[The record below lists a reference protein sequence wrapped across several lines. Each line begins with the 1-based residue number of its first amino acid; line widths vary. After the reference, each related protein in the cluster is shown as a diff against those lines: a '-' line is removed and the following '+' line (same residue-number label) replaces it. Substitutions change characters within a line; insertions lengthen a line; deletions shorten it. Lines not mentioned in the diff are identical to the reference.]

1 MVADNFKNMDV
12 DALLTLRG
20 DIERMLA
27 EKGRDLHRQLA
38 RLGGGGEIKRRGRP
52 PGGAGRVSAMKGVKV
67 PPKYRGPGGETW
79 AGRGATPRWLAALIK
94 EGHSIEEFLIGSGRK
109 ARSAAAKKAAA
120 KKRGTKPTRK
130 VRPRKQSPAKGES
143 ASAE

>member
-1 MVADNFKNMDV
+1 MSRPATFSKLG
-12 DALLTLRG
+12 ALLAGLLF
-20 DIERMLA
+20 INAALA
-27 EKGRDLHRQLA
+27 A
-38 RLGGGGEIKRRGRP
+38 
-52 PGGAGRVSAMKGVKV
+52 GAEPVGVKV

-79 AGRGATPRWLAALIK
+79 AGRGATPRWLTVLIK

>member
-1 MVADNFKNMDV
+1 MAAVNLKNMDV

-20 DIERMLA
+20 DVERMLA
-27 EKGRDLHRQLA
+27 EKGRDLQRQLA

-143 ASAE
+143 APAE